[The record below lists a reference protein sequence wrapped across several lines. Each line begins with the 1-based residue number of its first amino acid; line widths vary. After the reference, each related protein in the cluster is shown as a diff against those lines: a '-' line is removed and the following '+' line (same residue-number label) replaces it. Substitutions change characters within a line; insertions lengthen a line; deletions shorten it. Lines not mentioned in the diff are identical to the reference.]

1 MKSVPNIETN
11 LFNVA
16 FKPMIDSFN
25 IEMVRIPP
33 PSPYNMPVYMK
44 GL

>member
-16 FKPMIDSFN
+16 FKPKMDSFN
-25 IEMVRIPP
+25 IEIVTIPP